1 MDNTAKLRPFYIAK
15 ILHERT
21 DEEHTLSTT
30 QIIEILES
38 EYGISSHR
46 QTIKTDI
53 EMLRQFGFEIEE
65 IKSTQNRYN
74 MFARTFDT
82 PELKL
87 LIDAVESSKFIT
99 SSKSRELVEKISSLT
114 SEHVAAA
121 LKRNVSC
128 EGRIKPGNEKVY
140 IILDTINDA
149 INKNKK
155 ISFQYFQYNVKKEKK
170 LKHNGKPYVI
180 TPLHLVWN
188 GDCYYMVGVYDYQ
201 QRLGSFRVDRIAKQ
215 PLILEED
222 GTPAPEDFNIDQYIN
237 TTFRMYNSEHEEVE
251 LICDNDVMD
260 AIIDRF
266 GEDVTTYANDMTSF
280 RAVVNIAISHVFYSW
295 VFGFG
300 GKVRIKGPENI
311 KAEYEEML
319 HKAVESCR
327 V

>member
-74 MFARTFDT
+74 MFARIFDT

-215 PLILEED
+215 PLILDED

-260 AIIDRF
+260 AIVDRF

-300 GKVRIKGPENI
+300 GKVRIKGPEDI

-319 HKAVESCR
+319 HKAVEGCR

>member
-38 EYGISSHR
+38 EYCISSHR

-188 GDCYYMVGVYDYQ
+188 GDCYYMVGVYDYKH
-201 QRLGSFRVDRIAKQ
+201 RLGSFRVDRIAKQ
-215 PLILEED
+215 PLILDED
-222 GTPAPEDFNIDQYIN
+222 GTSAPEDFNIDQYIN

-319 HKAVESCR
+319 HEAVEGCH